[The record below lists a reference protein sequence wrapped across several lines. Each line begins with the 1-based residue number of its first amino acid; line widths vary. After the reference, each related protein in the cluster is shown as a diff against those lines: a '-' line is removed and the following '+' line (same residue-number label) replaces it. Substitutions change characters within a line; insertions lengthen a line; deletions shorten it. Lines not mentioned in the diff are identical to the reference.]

1 MVTSFQDFI
10 CFQMGIAARTL
21 QKYYNA
27 RFSTYGLTLAQSF
40 ILLALYEK
48 DGLGVKGLAEHLF
61 LDSSAI
67 TGLIDRMEKEDLL
80 ERRIDPEDRRAFH
93 IHLTPKG
100 RNLAE
105 QILPI
110 SKELNESMKLA
121 LDKDEWNGFM
131 SFVKKIQEYYK

>member
-1 MVTSFQDFI
+1 MPAFHEYI
-10 CFQMGIAARTL
+10 CFQVGIAARVL

-27 RFSTYGLTLAQSF
+27 KYSDYGLTLAQSF

-48 DGLGVKGLAEHLF
+48 DGLGVKGLAEYLF
-61 LDSSAI
+61 LDSSAV

-80 ERRIDPEDRRAFH
+80 KRRVDPEDRRAFQ
-93 IHLTPKG
+93 ISLTQKG

-110 SKELNESMKLA
+110 SKDLNESMKLA
-121 LDKDEWNGFM
+121 LNKEEWNGLM
-131 SFVKKIQEYYK
+131 SFVKKIQEYCK